1 MNGSATEQ
9 EGHGTAVAY
18 RTADAVKRNEEGGG
32 QGTTRGKGGGK
43 ERQGARKGTRKVRET
58 GSRQGA
64 KRAEAVTD
72 GGMRGE
78 IMTDRD

>member
-1 MNGSATEQ
+1 M
-9 EGHGTAVAY
+9 AY